1 MSENQVD
8 KKIDVKIDIKGLACP
23 YTFIKAKLAIESME
37 IGETLEILLDHKAA
51 INNIPNSMRDH
62 GHTVLSV
69 DQLDGLEEWIIIVR
83 KEKD

>member
-1 MSENQVD
+1 MSENQ
-8 KKIDVKIDIKGLACP
+8 IDRKIDIKGLSCP

-37 IGETLEILLDHKAA
+37 IGQTLEILLDHKAA

-69 DQLDGLEEWIIIVR
+69 DQLDGLEEWIIRVR

>member
-1 MSENQVD
+1 MSETQVD
-8 KKIDVKIDIKGLACP
+8 RKIDIKGLSCP

-37 IGETLEILLDHKAA
+37 IGQTLEILLDHKAA

-69 DQLDGLEEWIIIVR
+69 DQLDDREEWTIRVR